1 MMAVDYIHNSSDLVS
16 IYTKTTTN
24 GQRLPQKITSML
36 LKPLLQ
42 AKHSKDTQL
51 PKETSKP
58 HTPIHT
64 KRPPLE
70 EEKTMARDNNYW

>member
-16 IYTKTTTN
+16 IYTRQQQTAK
-24 GQRLPQKITSML
+24 GYLKKITSML

-70 EEKTMARDNNYW
+70 EEKSMARDNNYW